1 MAEESQVAPATDNV
15 LRFQLQVSAPEPL
28 KSLVA
33 SGLEI
38 ARWQTYQDLTDDVL
52 ERLTGEARQ
61 QAANIVATE
70 GYFSPKI
77 AVVSD
82 KAAIPWQ
89 VRISIEPGQ
98 RTRINAV
105 KLRLSGPIERGAG
118 FAGRVAALE
127 EAWRLKV
134 GMPFRQSDWDRA
146 KREAVAL
153 VERSRYAHA
162 ELAQSEARID
172 PATHGAELEVTI
184 ESGEAVFF
192 GPLEISGLSKYSA
205 DVVRGFAAWE
215 RGDPYDQERVEV
227 FRRRLI
233 ATGYFASVQVEVADD
248 TTRAADA
255 PVKVVVIEAPS
266 RNVELGISYST
277 DAGWRLQSRYS
288 NARVTGDGLQ
298 LKVDLR
304 LDTKTQIAAATL
316 TPRPTLTGWADTYGT
331 RFERTDIQGLVTR
344 ELRFDAGRARVEE
357 RDQPGFG
364 LTVAAEDK
372 LVAGVATLTRSHAAL
387 ASVGYTIRH
396 VDNLLSPRAG
406 MLASIQAGFAPPG
419 VSTRSFARIIAR
431 TNWYIP
437 LSAAT
442 DLTLR
447 AEGGYVQST
456 TREGIPQAFLFRTG
470 GDTTVRG
477 YALQKL
483 GVREGSAVVGGRVYS
498 VLSAEYTRWVTEDW
512 GIAGFVDAGN
522 AADRLA
528 DLHVVQG
535 YGLGARFRSPVGQFR
550 ADLAYGSA
558 VKEFRLHLSMGVR
571 F

>member
-1 MAEESQVAPATDNV
+1 MPATSSV
-15 LRFQLQVSAPEPL
+15 PRFQFQVSAPEPL
-28 KSLVA
+28 KSLA
-33 SGLEI
+33 ATGLEI
-38 ARWQTYQDLTDDVL
+38 ARWQNYHDLTDDVL
-52 ERLTGEARQ
+52 DRLTEEARL

-70 GYFSPKI
+70 GYFSPGI
-77 AVVSD
+77 TVVAD
-82 KAAIPWQ
+82 KTAMPWQ
-89 VRISIEPGQ
+89 VRMTIEPGR
-98 RTRINAV
+98 RTLINAV
-105 KLRLSGPIERGAG
+105 KLRLSGPIERDTG

-127 EAWRLKV
+127 AMWRLKV
-134 GMPFRQSDWDRA
+134 GMPFRQADWDRA

-153 VERSRYAHA
+153 VARSRYAHA
-162 ELAQSEARID
+162 ELTQSEARID
-172 PATHGAELEVTI
+172 PVAHGAELEVVI
-184 ESGEAVFF
+184 ASGEPVFF
-192 GPLEISGLSKYSA
+192 GPVEISGLSKYSA

-227 FRRRLI
+227 FQRRLI
-233 ATGYFASVQVEVADD
+233 ATGYFASVQIEVADD
-248 TTRAADA
+248 AARAADA
-255 PVKVVVIEAPS
+255 PVKVAVIEAPS

-288 NARVTGDGLQ
+288 NARLTDDGLQ

-304 LDTKTQIAAATL
+304 LDAKTQLAAATL
-316 TPRPTLTGWADTYGT
+316 TPRPTLEGWADTYGT
-331 RFERTDIQGLVTR
+331 RFERTDIQGLITR

-364 LTVAAEDK
+364 LTLAAEDK
-372 LVAGVATLTRSHAAL
+372 LVAGIAELVRSRAAMFS
-387 ASVGYTIRH
+387 AGYTIRH

-406 MLASIQAGFAPPG
+406 VMASVQAGFAPPG
-419 VSTRSFARIIAR
+419 LSTRSFARFIAR
-431 TNWYIP
+431 ANWYLP
-437 LSAAT
+437 LSPVT
-442 DLTLR
+442 DLALR

-456 TREGIPQAFLFRTG
+456 AREGIPQAFLFRTG

-477 YALQKL
+477 YALHKL
-483 GVREGSAVVGGRVYS
+483 GVREGSAVVGGRVYA

-512 GIAGFVDAGN
+512 GVAGFVDAGN

-528 DLHVVQG
+528 DLHVVRG